1 MDVGK
6 GPVTHLARRMM
17 SPANQRAETIR
28 RLQIAAIGLISV
40 IGIGGLAR
48 MADSVA
54 SEETPVEEEV
64 ANSAEAKTTEERLK
78 QVIEKKN
85 ADPLAELGVTPAVSE
100 PDGKAADKAPTK

>member
-1 MDVGK
+1 
-6 GPVTHLARRMM
+6 M
-17 SPANQRAETIR
+17 SAQERAETIR

-54 SEETPVEEEV
+54 SEEIPVEEEV
-64 ANSAEAKTTEERLK
+64 ANSPAARTAEEKLK

-85 ADPLAELGVTPAVSE
+85 ADPLAELGVTPAVEE
-100 PDGKAADKAPTK
+100 PANKDAETAPKP

>member
-1 MDVGK
+1 
-6 GPVTHLARRMM
+6 M
-17 SPANQRAETIR
+17 SATGRAETIR
-28 RLQIAAIGLISV
+28 RIQIAAIGLICV

-64 ANSAEAKTTEERLK
+64 ANSPAAKSAEEKLQ

-85 ADPLAELGVTPAVSE
+85 AADPLAELGVTPAVADPAE
-100 PDGKAADKAPTK
+100 KADDKAPAK